1 MSEEYIND
9 GISADDGD
17 NIYDGDNDRDVA
29 DPEEINGDNGGEVAD
44 SDDNNSDNGR
54 DVADPENMSDVD
66 FNEYIDN
73 IMSGVITD
81 DDEELPQSPK
91 ATAPSEKEP
100 DADSDPEETVFK
112 SFKSKEEYQA
122 EIDRIVTN
130 RVREHRQIKS
140 EYDELANE
148 LKDFYGVDEPEEAV
162 KRFKQQM
169 LRQKADE
176 SGMSEDEY
184 VAHSETE
191 RKVKAYDAMQEQQK
205 KISETRSRLF
215 GEAEQI
221 KLTDKGFDL
230 QSAYDTDAEF
240 KADLD
245 NTGSVYLAYA
255 NMVKRNATKA
265 TKKTAPAPVTKT
277 KRAFK
282 EGAVSTTAGGRVK
295 TSAADLSDDEFDKY
309 IKEILNG

>member
-9 GISADDGD
+9 GISADEGD
-17 NIYDGDNDRDVA
+17 NIYDGDNGRDVA
-29 DPEEINGDNGGEVAD
+29 DPEEINGDNGGEVAT
-44 SDDNNSDNGR
+44 SETINGDNGR
-54 DVADPENMSDVD
+54 EAADPENMSDVD
-66 FNEYIDN
+66 FDEYVDN

-100 DADSDPEETVFK
+100 DSESIPEETVFK

-122 EIDRIVTN
+122 EIDRIVTK
-130 RVREHRQIKS
+130 RIREHRQIKS

-162 KRFKQQM
+162 KKFKQQM

-205 KISETRSRLF
+205 RVTEVRTRLF
-215 GEAEQI
+215 SEAEQI
-221 KLTDKGFDL
+221 KQTDKGFDL
-230 QSAYDTDAEF
+230 QSVYDTDAEF

-255 NMVKRNATKA
+255 NMVKRNAAKA
-265 TKKTAPAPVTKT
+265 TKRTSPAPAAKA

-282 EGAVSTTAGGRVK
+282 EGAVSTTASGRVT
-295 TSAADLSDDEFDKY
+295 TSAADLSDEEFDKY
-309 IKEILNG
+309 INNIMNE